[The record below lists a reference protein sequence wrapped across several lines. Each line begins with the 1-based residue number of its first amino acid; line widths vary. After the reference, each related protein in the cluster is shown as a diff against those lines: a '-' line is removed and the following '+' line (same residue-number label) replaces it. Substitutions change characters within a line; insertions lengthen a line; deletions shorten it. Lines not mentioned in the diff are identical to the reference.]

1 MFRRWS
7 SQHDSLDHG
16 IRGQLA
22 APVVADSR
30 TAACRLP
37 EQPCPAR
44 RLRHHRV
51 PHHRLPHTAVSRAPA
66 TAPPRPA
73 PPTAAPPC
81 PAPPTAAPPCPAPP
95 TAAQPCPAPPC
106 PASDSPAAVSTPP
119 GVARRGSFR
128 GYLIPAIAG
137 ALGWSYETTTSARSS
152 GRYSVPYL
160 SNPGIHHCRC
170 GGSRL
175 ANAARDTRR

>member
-51 PHHRLPHTAVSRAPA
+51 PHHRLPHRRVPHHRLPHRRVPHHRLQRRRVPA
-66 TAPPRPA
+66 A
-73 PPTAAPPC
+73 
-81 PAPPTAAPPCPAPP
+81 P